1 MTSEPPA
8 ARKHLRFKPD
18 PLEYALVSLHP
29 AAASFEPDFVA
40 LIVDESPLSGCSLI
54 AHERTDLS
62 VGDACRV
69 RIGRLA
75 PVQAEVSWT
84 RPAEP
89 GLMRI
94 GFAFLE

>member
-1 MTSEPPA
+1 MTREQRAS
-8 ARKHLRFKPD
+8 RKHLRFKPD
-18 PLEYALVSLHP
+18 PLEYAQVSLNP
-29 AAASFEPDFVA
+29 DSEPFEPDFVA
-40 LIVDESPLSGCSLI
+40 LIVDESPVSGCSLI
-54 AHERTDLS
+54 AHERDDLD

-69 RIGRLA
+69 KIGRLA
-75 PVQAEVSWT
+75 PVQAQVSWT